1 MPLSTILRPLG
12 LPIDVAEARNHVR
25 QDAGVDDAKIVAL
38 IRAMTTFAESE
49 CRRSI
54 LARRWTLTLDSF
66 PGQMGQ
72 SAIPWGKPYGLPGH
86 DIRLEYGPVL
96 GVQSIKYLDM
106 ARTQQT
112 MLTTDYTV
120 EATLGSAV
128 TAQIARITPQF
139 GKIWPIPM
147 PEVNAV
153 QVTYDAGDAAVVT
166 ASGNVL
172 TIKGGVWRPLNVG
185 DEVQLSNSGG
195 ALPAPLDPDAR
206 YYVQSLPT
214 SMSFTV
220 SATSGGAAIT
230 LTDAGTGT
238 HYIGEVDA
246 GLREWL
252 LLRLGSGYDLRADIN
267 LVSRGKLEPLPYVD
281 TLLDPYRMDLA

>member
-1 MPLSTILRPLG
+1 MPLQLVSRPLG

-25 QDAGVDDAKIVAL
+25 QDAGVDDAKITAL
-38 IRAMTTFAESE
+38 IRAMAAYSESE

-54 LARRWTLTLDSF
+54 LARRWSLVLDSF

-72 SAIPWGKPYGLPGH
+72 SSIPWGKPYGLPGH

-96 GVQSIKYLDM
+96 GVKSITYLDM
-106 ARTQQT
+106 ARVSQT
-112 MLTTDYTV
+112 MPSTDYTV
-120 EATLGSAV
+120 EASSGSAM

-139 GKIWPIPM
+139 GKIWPIPV
-147 PEVNAV
+147 PEVGAV
-153 QVTYDAGDAAVVT
+153 QVTFDAGDAAVVT
-166 ASGNVL
+166 ASGNTL
-172 TIKGGVWRPLNVG
+172 TIKGGIWRTLTVG

-195 ALPAPLDPDAR
+195 ALPAPLDPDTR

-214 SMSFTV
+214 ATSFTV
-220 SATSGGAAIT
+220 AATVGGAAIT
-230 LTDAGTGT
+230 LNDTGTGT

-246 GLREWL
+246 GLREWM
-252 LLRLGSGYDLRADIN
+252 LLRLGTGYDLRADIN
-267 LVSRGKLEPLPYVD
+267 LVSRGKLEALPYVD